1 MKKTKV
7 IVKKPKAKQPRQRQ
21 RQKQKQSVN
30 VNVNIDQSKRTTPRK
45 PKSDAAS
52 TTTMPHGENY
62 IKPSALSNLQPVVYQ
77 QPYNQ
82 VYGQLQPVGNTSDS
96 MNRMIENGQNYN
108 AVVPHQRQEPNN
120 NPLFSTGP
128 TYNYLSLA
136 LEARKVQDE
145 INSGI
150 QTAEA
155 YSKLKENATVEFID
169 EEQDNEEPMPDLE
182 PIEPESTVQSS
193 SFLPDEQPDESQS
206 QSQSQSQVIEKPID
220 SEKVNRTYLAV
231 LKAEQVRN
239 YAIQLGIE
247 TKKPN
252 KKKVGQ
258 YDNIS
263 KNDLISAIIQKLNE
277 NK

>member
-7 IVKKPKAKQPRQRQ
+7 IVKKKKQPTRQRQ
-21 RQKQKQSVN
+21 KQKQKQSVN

-77 QPYNQ
+77 QPKNQ

-108 AVVPHQRQEPNN
+108 SVVPHQRQEPNN

-155 YSKLKENATVEFID
+155 YSKLKENATVEFLD
-169 EEQDNEEPMPDLE
+169 EEQDNDEPMPDLE
-182 PIEPESTVQSS
+182 PNEPESTVQSS
-193 SFLPDEQPDESQS
+193 SFLPDEQ
-206 QSQSQSQVIEKPID
+206 
-220 SEKVNRTYLAV
+220 
-231 LKAEQVRN
+231 
-239 YAIQLGIE
+239 
-247 TKKPN
+247 
-252 KKKVGQ
+252 
-258 YDNIS
+258 
-263 KNDLISAIIQKLNE
+263 
-277 NK
+277 